1 MKQNAKQSFKSQHH
15 DSIGLS
21 VFNCG
26 SQRCEAGHSWGPA
39 LRDHHLI
46 HIVASG
52 RGKLVLRD
60 IEYNLSAGDGF
71 YIPENEVV
79 YYEADAAEPWQYYWV
94 GFSGIDAQR
103 LLTAA
108 EFSADSPD
116 FHLGDAAAAI
126 ALLKQLYRAT
136 GNTFADEIKMT
147 GLLYQL
153 FSLLVTDNDKAVGRA
168 QNDSYVRSALKFIE
182 HNYSSMISVADIAH
196 SAGIS
201 RSHLYRIF
209 VRELGTTPNEYLTRY
224 RVDIARQLLSH
235 HDVNV
240 SEAAYSSGFSDP
252 LYFSRVF
259 KKIVGVA
266 PSKYGK

>member
-1 MKQNAKQSFKSQHH
+1 MKQNVKQSFKSEHH
-15 DSIGLS
+15 DSLGLS

-26 SQRCEAGHSWGPA
+26 SQQCESGHSWGPA

-60 IEYNLSAGDGF
+60 TEYQLTAGDGF

-79 YYEADAAEPWQYYWV
+79 YYAADEVEPWEYYWV
-94 GFSGIDAQR
+94 GFNGIDAQR
-103 LLTAA
+103 LLGAA
-108 EFSADSPD
+108 EFSAASPAFRLSD
-116 FHLGDAAAAI
+116 TAAAI
-126 ALLKQLYRAT
+126 GLLRQLYRAT
-136 GNTFADEIKMT
+136 GTTFADEIKMT

-153 FSLLVTDNDKAVGRA
+153 FSLLVTDNDKSAGRA
-168 QNDSYVRSALKFIE
+168 QNDSYLKSALKFIE

-235 HDVNV
+235 HNVNV

-259 KKIVGVA
+259 KKLTGVA